1 MTSAD
6 RNSNTAP
13 NDRIEGQGE
22 ALGPDAQVTIT
33 GRNVEVPEHFQERV
47 NGKLAKIAKLD
58 PTLTSFHVELQHEKN
73 PRREAEAER
82 IQITAT
88 GSGHLARA
96 EAKEENFYAALE
108 TAVDKLERSL
118 RKVKARRNIA
128 MSGHRAPKGAGVLA
142 AEMEADAKAEQ
153 ERAANDVG
161 KYDVDPYEGQVEDVV
176 PGRIVRTKVHSNTPR
191 SVDDA
196 LSEMELVGHDFY
208 LFVNEETN
216 RPAVVYRRHAYDYG
230 LIELAPE
237 GEAE

>member
-6 RNSNTAP
+6 RNP
-13 NDRIEGQGE
+13 NQETLSPE
-22 ALGPDAQVTIT
+22 AQVTIT

-47 NGKLAKIAKLD
+47 NGKLAKIEKLD
-58 PTLTSFHVELQHEKN
+58 PTLKSFHVELKHEKN

-108 TAVDKLERSL
+108 AAVDKLERSL

-128 MSGHRAPKGAGVLA
+128 MSGHRAPKSAGVLA
-142 AEMEADAKAEQ
+142 AEMEAEAKAEQ
-153 ERAANDVG
+153 ERAAQEAG
-161 KYDVDPYEGQVEDVV
+161 KYDVDPYADQVEDVV
-176 PGRIVRTKVHSNTPR
+176 PGQIVRSKVHSNAPR

-216 RPAVVYRRHAYDYG
+216 RPAVVYRRHAFDYG

-237 GEAE
+237 GDAE

>member
-6 RNSNTAP
+6 RNPIQETLS
-13 NDRIEGQGE
+13 
-22 ALGPDAQVTIT
+22 PDAQVTIT

-47 NGKLAKIAKLD
+47 NGKLAKIEKLD
-58 PTLTSFHVELQHEKN
+58 PTLKSFHVELQHEKN

-108 TAVDKLERSL
+108 VAVDKLERSL

-128 MSGHRAPKGAGVLA
+128 LSGHRAPKGAGVLA

-153 ERAANDVG
+153 ERAANEAG
-161 KYDVDPYEGQVEDVV
+161 KYDVDPYADQVEDIV
-176 PGRIVRTKVHSNTPR
+176 PGQIVRSKVHPNAPR

-208 LFVNEETN
+208 LFINEETN
-216 RPAVVYRRHAYDYG
+216 RPAVVYRRHAFDYG

-237 GEAE
+237 GDAE

>member
-6 RNSNTAP
+6 QNPIQETLS
-13 NDRIEGQGE
+13 
-22 ALGPDAQVTIT
+22 PDAQVTIT

-47 NGKLAKIAKLD
+47 NGKLAKIEKLD
-58 PTLTSFHVELQHEKN
+58 PTLKSFHVELQHEKN

-96 EAKEENFYAALE
+96 EAKEESFYAALE
-108 TAVDKLERSL
+108 AAVDKLERSL

-128 MSGHRAPKGAGVLA
+128 LSGHRAPKGAGVLA

-153 ERAANDVG
+153 ERAAQEAG
-161 KYDVDPYEGQVEDVV
+161 KYDVDPYADQVEDIV
-176 PGRIVRTKVHSNTPR
+176 PGQIVRSKVHPNAPR

-208 LFVNEETN
+208 LFINEETN
-216 RPAVVYRRHAYDYG
+216 RPAVVYRRHAFDYG

-237 GEAE
+237 GDAE

>member
-6 RNSNTAP
+6 RNPIQETLSP
-13 NDRIEGQGE
+13 E
-22 ALGPDAQVTIT
+22 AQVTIT

-47 NGKLAKIAKLD
+47 NGKLAKIEKLD
-58 PTLTSFHVELQHEKN
+58 PTLKSFHVELQHEKN

-108 TAVDKLERSL
+108 AAVDKLERSL

-128 MSGHRAPKGAGVLA
+128 LSGHRAPKGAGVLA
-142 AEMEADAKAEQ
+142 AEIEADAKAEQ
-153 ERAANDVG
+153 ERAAQEAG
-161 KYDVDPYEGQVEDVV
+161 KYDVDPYADQVEDIV
-176 PGRIVRTKVHSNTPR
+176 PGQIVRSKVHPNAPR

-208 LFVNEETN
+208 LFINEETN
-216 RPAVVYRRHAYDYG
+216 RPAVVYRRHAFDYG

-237 GEAE
+237 GDAE

>member
-6 RNSNTAP
+6 RNPIQETLS
-13 NDRIEGQGE
+13 
-22 ALGPDAQVTIT
+22 PDAQVTIT

-47 NGKLAKIAKLD
+47 NGKLAKIEKLD
-58 PTLTSFHVELQHEKN
+58 PTLKSFHVELQHEKN

-108 TAVDKLERSL
+108 AAVDKLERSL

-128 MSGHRAPKGAGVLA
+128 LSGHRAPKGAGVIA
-142 AEMEADAKAEQ
+142 AEIEADAKAEQ
-153 ERAANDVG
+153 ERAAQEAG
-161 KYDVDPYEGQVEDVV
+161 KYDVDPYADQVEDIV
-176 PGRIVRTKVHSNTPR
+176 PGQIVRSKVHPNAPR

-208 LFVNEETN
+208 LFINEETN
-216 RPAVVYRRHAYDYG
+216 RPAVVYRRHAFDYG
-230 LIELAPE
+230 LIELASE
-237 GEAE
+237 GDAE

>member
-6 RNSNTAP
+6 RNPIQETLSP
-13 NDRIEGQGE
+13 E
-22 ALGPDAQVTIT
+22 AQVTIA

-47 NGKLAKIAKLD
+47 NGKLAKIEKLD
-58 PTLTSFHVELQHEKN
+58 PTLKSFHVELKHEKN
-73 PRREAEAER
+73 PRRESEAER

-108 TAVDKLERSL
+108 AAVDKLERSL

-128 MSGHRAPKGAGVLA
+128 MSGHRAPKSTGVLA

-153 ERAANDVG
+153 ERAANEAG
-161 KYDVDPYEGQVEDVV
+161 KYDVDPYADQVEDVV
-176 PGRIVRTKVHSNTPR
+176 PGQIVRSKVHSNAPR

-216 RPAVVYRRHAYDYG
+216 RPAVVYRRHAFDYG

-237 GEAE
+237 GDAE

>member
-6 RNSNTAP
+6 RNPIQETLS
-13 NDRIEGQGE
+13 
-22 ALGPDAQVTIT
+22 PDAQVTIT

-47 NGKLAKIAKLD
+47 NGKLAKIEKLD
-58 PTLTSFHVELQHEKN
+58 PTLKSFHVELQHEKN

-108 TAVDKLERSL
+108 AAVDKLERSL

-128 MSGHRAPKGAGVLA
+128 LSGHRAPKGAGVLA

-153 ERAANDVG
+153 ERAAQEAG
-161 KYDVDPYEGQVEDVV
+161 KYDVDPYADQVEDIV
-176 PGRIVRTKVHSNTPR
+176 PGQIVRSKVHPNAPR

-208 LFVNEETN
+208 LFINEETN
-216 RPAVVYRRHAYDYG
+216 RPAVVYRRHAFDYG

>member
-6 RNSNTAP
+6 RNPIQETLS
-13 NDRIEGQGE
+13 
-22 ALGPDAQVTIT
+22 PDAQVTIT

-47 NGKLAKIAKLD
+47 NGKLAKIEKLD
-58 PTLTSFHVELQHEKN
+58 PTLKSFHVELQHEKN

-108 TAVDKLERSL
+108 AAVDKLERSL

-128 MSGHRAPKGAGVLA
+128 LSGHRAPKGAGVLA

-153 ERAANDVG
+153 ERAAQEAG
-161 KYDVDPYEGQVEDVV
+161 KYDVDPYTDQVEDIV
-176 PGRIVRTKVHSNTPR
+176 PGQIVRSKVHPNAPR

-208 LFVNEETN
+208 LFINEETN
-216 RPAVVYRRHAYDYG
+216 RPAVVYRRHAFDYG

-237 GEAE
+237 GDAE

>member
-6 RNSNTAP
+6 RNPIQETLS
-13 NDRIEGQGE
+13 
-22 ALGPDAQVTIT
+22 PDAQVTIT

-47 NGKLAKIAKLD
+47 NGKLAKIEKLD
-58 PTLTSFHVELQHEKN
+58 PTLKSFHVELQHEKN

-108 TAVDKLERSL
+108 AAVDKLERSL

-128 MSGHRAPKGAGVLA
+128 LSGHRAPKGAGVLA
-142 AEMEADAKAEQ
+142 AEIEADAKAEQ
-153 ERAANDVG
+153 ERAANEAG
-161 KYDVDPYEGQVEDVV
+161 KYDVDPYADQVEDIV
-176 PGRIVRTKVHSNTPR
+176 PGQIVRSKVHPNAPR

-208 LFVNEETN
+208 LFINEETN
-216 RPAVVYRRHAYDYG
+216 RPAVVYRRHAFDYG

>member
-6 RNSNTAP
+6 RNPIQETLS
-13 NDRIEGQGE
+13 
-22 ALGPDAQVTIT
+22 PDAQVTIT

-47 NGKLAKIAKLD
+47 NGKLAKIEKLD
-58 PTLTSFHVELQHEKN
+58 PTLKSFHVELQHEKN

-108 TAVDKLERSL
+108 AAVDKLERSL

-128 MSGHRAPKGAGVLA
+128 LSGHRAPKGAGVIA

-153 ERAANDVG
+153 ERAAQEAG
-161 KYDVDPYEGQVEDVV
+161 KYDVDPYADQVEDIV
-176 PGRIVRTKVHSNTPR
+176 PGQIVRSKVHPNAPR

-208 LFVNEETN
+208 LFINEETN
-216 RPAVVYRRHAYDYG
+216 RPAVVYRRHAFDYG

>member
-6 RNSNTAP
+6 RNPIQETLSP
-13 NDRIEGQGE
+13 E
-22 ALGPDAQVTIT
+22 AQVTIT

-47 NGKLAKIAKLD
+47 NGKLAKIEKLD
-58 PTLTSFHVELQHEKN
+58 PTLKSFHVELKHEKN

-128 MSGHRAPKGAGVLA
+128 MSGHRAPKSTGVIA
-142 AEMEADAKAEQ
+142 AEMEADAKAEE
-153 ERAANDVG
+153 ERAAQEAG
-161 KYDVDPYEGQVEDVV
+161 KYDVDPYADQVEDVV
-176 PGRIVRTKVHSNTPR
+176 PGQIVRSKVHSNAPR

-216 RPAVVYRRHAYDYG
+216 RPAVVYRRHAFDYG

-237 GEAE
+237 ADAE

>member
-6 RNSNTAP
+6 RNPIQETLS
-13 NDRIEGQGE
+13 
-22 ALGPDAQVTIT
+22 PDAQVTIT

-47 NGKLAKIAKLD
+47 NGKLAKIEKLD
-58 PTLTSFHVELQHEKN
+58 PTLKSFHVELQHEKN

-108 TAVDKLERSL
+108 AAVDKLERSL

-128 MSGHRAPKGAGVLA
+128 LSGHRAPKGAGVIA

-153 ERAANDVG
+153 ERAAQEAG
-161 KYDVDPYEGQVEDVV
+161 KYDVDPYADQVEDVV
-176 PGRIVRTKVHSNTPR
+176 PGQIVRSKVHSNAPR

-216 RPAVVYRRHAYDYG
+216 RPAVVYRRHAFDYG

-237 GEAE
+237 GDAE

>member
-6 RNSNTAP
+6 RNPIQETLS
-13 NDRIEGQGE
+13 
-22 ALGPDAQVTIT
+22 PDAQVTIT

-47 NGKLAKIAKLD
+47 NGKLAKIEKLD
-58 PTLTSFHVELQHEKN
+58 PTLKSFHVELQHEKN

-108 TAVDKLERSL
+108 VAVDKLERSL

-128 MSGHRAPKGAGVLA
+128 LSGHRAPKGAGVLA

-153 ERAANDVG
+153 ERAAQEAG
-161 KYDVDPYEGQVEDVV
+161 KYDVDPYADQVEDIV
-176 PGRIVRTKVHSNTPR
+176 PGQIVRSKVHPNAPR

-196 LSEMELVGHDFY
+196 LREMELVGHDFY
-208 LFVNEETN
+208 LFINEETN
-216 RPAVVYRRHAYDYG
+216 RPAVVYRRHAFDYG

-237 GEAE
+237 GDAE

>member
-6 RNSNTAP
+6 RNPIQETLS
-13 NDRIEGQGE
+13 
-22 ALGPDAQVTIT
+22 PDAQVTIT

-47 NGKLAKIAKLD
+47 NGKLAKIEKLD
-58 PTLTSFHVELQHEKN
+58 PTLKSFHVELQHEKN

-108 TAVDKLERSL
+108 AAVDKLERSL

-128 MSGHRAPKGAGVLA
+128 LSGHRAPKSTGVLA

-153 ERAANDVG
+153 ERAAQEAG
-161 KYDVDPYEGQVEDVV
+161 KYDVDPYADQVEDIV
-176 PGRIVRTKVHSNTPR
+176 PGQIVRSKVHPNAPR

-208 LFVNEETN
+208 LFINEETN
-216 RPAVVYRRHAYDYG
+216 RPAVVYRRHAFDYG

>member
-6 RNSNTAP
+6 RNPIQETLSP
-13 NDRIEGQGE
+13 E
-22 ALGPDAQVTIT
+22 AQVTIT

-47 NGKLAKIAKLD
+47 NGKLAKIEKLD
-58 PTLTSFHVELQHEKN
+58 PTLKSFHVELKHEKN

-118 RKVKARRNIA
+118 RKVKARRNIS
-128 MSGHRAPKGAGVLA
+128 MSGHRAPKSTGVLA
-142 AEMEADAKAEQ
+142 AEMEADAKAKQ
-153 ERAANDVG
+153 ESAAQEGG
-161 KYDVDPYEGQVEDVV
+161 KYDVDPYADQVEDVV
-176 PGRIVRTKVHSNTPR
+176 PGQIVRSKVHSNAPR

-216 RPAVVYRRHAYDYG
+216 RPAVVYRRHAFDYG

-237 GEAE
+237 ADAE

>member
-6 RNSNTAP
+6 RNPIQETLS
-13 NDRIEGQGE
+13 
-22 ALGPDAQVTIT
+22 PDAQVTIT

-47 NGKLAKIAKLD
+47 NGKLAKIEKLD
-58 PTLTSFHVELQHEKN
+58 PTLKSFHVELQHEKN

-108 TAVDKLERSL
+108 AAVDKLERSL

-128 MSGHRAPKGAGVLA
+128 MSGHRAPKSTGVIA

-153 ERAANDVG
+153 ERAAQEAG
-161 KYDVDPYEGQVEDVV
+161 KYDVDPYADQVEDIV
-176 PGRIVRTKVHSNTPR
+176 PGQIVRSKVHPNAPR

-208 LFVNEETN
+208 LFINEETN
-216 RPAVVYRRHAYDYG
+216 RPAVVYRRHAFDYG

-237 GEAE
+237 GDAE

>member
-6 RNSNTAP
+6 RNPIQETLSP
-13 NDRIEGQGE
+13 E
-22 ALGPDAQVTIT
+22 AQVTIT

-47 NGKLAKIAKLD
+47 NGKLAKIEKLD
-58 PTLTSFHVELQHEKN
+58 PTLKSFHVELKHEKN

-108 TAVDKLERSL
+108 AAVDKLERSL

-128 MSGHRAPKGAGVLA
+128 MSGHRAPKSTGVLA
-142 AEMEADAKAEQ
+142 AEIEADAKAEQ
-153 ERAANDVG
+153 ERAAQEAG
-161 KYDVDPYEGQVEDVV
+161 KYDVDPYADQVEDIV
-176 PGRIVRTKVHSNTPR
+176 PGQIVRSKVHSNAPR

-216 RPAVVYRRHAYDYG
+216 RPAVVYRRHAFDYG

-237 GEAE
+237 DEVEAAE

>member
-6 RNSNTAP
+6 RNPIQETLS
-13 NDRIEGQGE
+13 
-22 ALGPDAQVTIT
+22 PDAQVTIT

-47 NGKLAKIAKLD
+47 NGKLAKIENLD
-58 PTLTSFHVELQHEKN
+58 PTLKSFHVELQHEKN

-108 TAVDKLERSL
+108 VAVDKLERSL

-128 MSGHRAPKGAGVLA
+128 LSGHRAPKGAGVLA

-153 ERAANDVG
+153 ERAANEAG
-161 KYDVDPYEGQVEDVV
+161 KYDVDPYADQVEDIV
-176 PGRIVRTKVHSNTPR
+176 PGQIVRSKVHPNAPR

-208 LFVNEETN
+208 LFINEETN
-216 RPAVVYRRHAYDYG
+216 RPAVVYRRHAFDYG

-237 GEAE
+237 GDAE

>member
-6 RNSNTAP
+6 RNPIQETLS
-13 NDRIEGQGE
+13 
-22 ALGPDAQVTIT
+22 PDAQVTIT

-47 NGKLAKIAKLD
+47 NGKLAKIEKLD
-58 PTLTSFHVELQHEKN
+58 PTLKAFHVELKHEKN

-108 TAVDKLERSL
+108 AAVDKLERSL

-128 MSGHRAPKGAGVLA
+128 LSGHRAPKGAGVIA

-153 ERAANDVG
+153 ERAAQEAG
-161 KYDVDPYEGQVEDVV
+161 KYDVDPYADQVEDVV
-176 PGRIVRTKVHSNTPR
+176 PGQIVRSKVHSNAPR

-216 RPAVVYRRHAYDYG
+216 RPAVVYRRHAFDYG

-237 GEAE
+237 GDAE

>member
-6 RNSNTAP
+6 RNPIQETLS
-13 NDRIEGQGE
+13 
-22 ALGPDAQVTIT
+22 PDAQVTIT

-47 NGKLAKIAKLD
+47 NGKLAKIEKLD
-58 PTLTSFHVELQHEKN
+58 PTLKSFHVELQHEKN

-108 TAVDKLERSL
+108 VAVDKLERSL

-128 MSGHRAPKGAGVLA
+128 LSGHRAPKGAGVLA

-153 ERAANDVG
+153 ERAAKEAG
-161 KYDVDPYEGQVEDVV
+161 KYDVDPYADQVEDIV
-176 PGRIVRTKVHSNTPR
+176 PGQIVRSKVHPNAPR

-208 LFVNEETN
+208 LFINEETN
-216 RPAVVYRRHAYDYG
+216 RPAVVYRRHAFDYG

-237 GEAE
+237 GDAE

>member
-6 RNSNTAP
+6 RNPIQEMLS
-13 NDRIEGQGE
+13 
-22 ALGPDAQVTIT
+22 PDAQVTIT

-47 NGKLAKIAKLD
+47 NGKLAKIEKLD
-58 PTLTSFHVELQHEKN
+58 PTLKSFHVELQHEKN

-108 TAVDKLERSL
+108 VAVDKLERSL

-128 MSGHRAPKGAGVLA
+128 LSGHRAPKGAGVLA

-153 ERAANDVG
+153 ERAAQEAG
-161 KYDVDPYEGQVEDVV
+161 KYDVDPYADQVEDIV
-176 PGRIVRTKVHSNTPR
+176 PGQIVRSKVHPNAPR

-208 LFVNEETN
+208 LFINEETN
-216 RPAVVYRRHAYDYG
+216 RPAVVYRRHAFDYG

-237 GEAE
+237 GDAE

>member
-6 RNSNTAP
+6 RNPIQETLSP
-13 NDRIEGQGE
+13 E
-22 ALGPDAQVTIT
+22 AQVTIT

-47 NGKLAKIAKLD
+47 NGKLAKIEKLD
-58 PTLTSFHVELQHEKN
+58 PTLKSFHVELQHEKN

-108 TAVDKLERSL
+108 VAVDKLERSL

-128 MSGHRAPKGAGVLA
+128 LSGHRAPKGAGVLA

-153 ERAANDVG
+153 ERAAQEAG
-161 KYDVDPYEGQVEDVV
+161 KYDVDPYADQVEDIV
-176 PGRIVRTKVHSNTPR
+176 PGQIVRSKVHPNAPR

-208 LFVNEETN
+208 LFINEETN
-216 RPAVVYRRHAYDYG
+216 RPAVVYRRHAFDYG

-237 GEAE
+237 GDAE

>member
-6 RNSNTAP
+6 RNPA
-13 NDRIEGQGE
+13 QGE
-22 ALGPDAQVTIT
+22 TLSPEAQVTIT

-47 NGKLAKIAKLD
+47 NGKLAKIEKLD
-58 PTLTSFHVELQHEKN
+58 PTLKSFHVELKHEPN

-128 MSGHRAPKGAGVLA
+128 LSGHRAPKSTGVIA

-153 ERAANDVG
+153 ERAAKGAG
-161 KYDVDPYEGQVEDVV
+161 KYDVDPYADQVEDLT
-176 PGRIVRTKVHSNTPR
+176 PGQIVRSKVHSDTPR

-216 RPAVVYRRHAYDYG
+216 RPAVVYRRHAFDYG

-237 GEAE
+237 ADAEAAE

>member
-6 RNSNTAP
+6 RNPIQETLSP
-13 NDRIEGQGE
+13 E
-22 ALGPDAQVTIT
+22 AQVTIT

-47 NGKLAKIAKLD
+47 NGKLAKIEKLD
-58 PTLTSFHVELQHEKN
+58 PTLKSFHVELKHEKN
-73 PRREAEAER
+73 PRRESEAER

-108 TAVDKLERSL
+108 VAVDKLERSL

-128 MSGHRAPKGAGVLA
+128 LSGHRAPKGAGVLA

-153 ERAANDVG
+153 ERAANEAG
-161 KYDVDPYEGQVEDVV
+161 KYDVDPYADQVEDIV
-176 PGRIVRTKVHSNTPR
+176 PGQIVRSKVHPNAPR

-208 LFVNEETN
+208 LFINEETN
-216 RPAVVYRRHAYDYG
+216 RPAVVYRRHAFDYG

-237 GEAE
+237 GDAE